1 MKFGQIF
8 RNVKGNYS
16 MCNYCNG
23 GVALVVDEKTTD
35 KGIEICYPNTLKAYG
50 YDVHGTGHNSLSCKI
65 NYCPMCGALINSK
78 LIK

>member
-1 MKFGQIF
+1 
-8 RNVKGNYS
+8 

-23 GVALVVDEKTTD
+23 GVALVVDESTTD

-50 YDVHGTGHNSLSCKI
+50 YDVHGTGNNGLSCKI